1 MTIMKIYDH
10 TCYKNYISEYI
21 STMPK
26 SGRGQFQQ
34 IARALNCHST
44 LISQIFN
51 GSRDLNLEQALKL
64 CDYYNFEYR
73 ERRYFLT
80 MVEFA
85 RAGDFKLRKHF
96 ESELNFQK
104 EEALTLKNRLKTKED
119 LEDFEKARFYSDSI
133 YSIVRLL
140 TMIPEYSNAKLISQ
154 KLKVSESHV
163 DEILEFLISC
173 GLVEYDESGLKVGKN
188 KTFIDK
194 SNPLIL
200 NHHRNWRLKAIDAQV
215 RKKSKDQFF
224 TGPLVVSKDDYNR
237 IKIRLGDFLEELYEI
252 VGPSPSENLYCLNID
267 LFEVLE

>member
-1 MTIMKIYDH
+1 M
-10 TCYKNYISEYI
+10 
-21 STMPK
+21 
-26 SGRGQFQQ
+26 
-34 IARALNCHST
+34 
-44 LISQIFN
+44 
-51 GSRDLNLEQALKL
+51 
-64 CDYYNFEYR
+64 
-73 ERRYFLT
+73 
-80 MVEFA
+80 
-85 RAGDFKLRKHF
+85 
-96 ESELNFQK
+96 
-104 EEALTLKNRLKTKED
+104 
-119 LEDFEKARFYSDSI
+119 
-133 YSIVRLL
+133 
-140 TMIPEYSNAKLISQ
+140 
-154 KLKVSESHV
+154 
-163 DEILEFLISC
+163 ISC